1 MAMSS
6 IKEKLGKL
14 VVNLGIKKLEDWSQ
28 KELDKIKKEPKAF
41 CLEHNKN
48 HYSIGSFD
56 IVIQKDGTAKVTKD
70 STFVHH
76 FQNKQVAIFYSA
88 YEKLQKYKSSA
99 ELLQAD
105 TELAFAQS
113 KYDHLSQRIKNT
125 TNLDKVD
132 RDVRLAKFQE
142 AYFRFKNAKKEFKQV
157 MIKAKHSNIWQGT

>member
-14 VVNLGIKKLEDWSQ
+14 VVNLGIRKFEDWSQ
-28 KELDKIKKEPKAF
+28 KELNKIKAEPKPF

-56 IVIQKDGTAKVTKD
+56 VIIQKDGTAKVTKD
-70 STFVHH
+70 NTLVHH
-76 FQNKQVAIFYSA
+76 FQNKQIAIFYSA
-88 YEKLQKYKSSA
+88 YEKLQKYASSA
-99 ELLQAD
+99 ELLAAD

-113 KYDHLSQRIKNT
+113 KYDHFSQRIKST
-125 TNLDKVD
+125 AKLDKVD

-142 AYFRFKNAKKEFKQV
+142 SYFRFKKAKAEFKRV
-157 MIKAKHSNIWQGT
+157 VLKAKYSKIWQIS